1 MWDLSSLSRNWT
13 YVLCW
18 GGTVLTTGLLDRSLL
33 AGCFDDHIKDTRT
46 PSPNRTQNMNMPTN
60 CTKQQAPPKLTTA
73 RRIQTATAFTGPSLT
88 TSEVKSSTTQLRV
101 ILFLFRQPGL
111 GLEGQVMLTKIP
123 GISFWQNHYFPM
135 QGAPQAWETPG
146 PSVVSASL
154 RAAKPGSD
162 LIATFSCTP
171 PYWVPSCLF
180 FFLKILYNE
189 WRADR
194 YI

>member
-13 YVLCW
+13 CVLCW

-73 RRIQTATAFTGPSLT
+73 RRIQTATASTGPSLT

-101 ILFLFRQPGL
+101 NKDPRNLL
-111 GLEGQVMLTKIP
+111 LTKSLFSHAGSPRSLGDTRAFSGQCIP
-123 GISFWQNHYFPM
+123 
-135 QGAPQAWETPG
+135 QGSKARLWPHCYIQLHPSLLG
-146 PSVVSASL
+146 PIM
-154 RAAKPGSD
+154 P
-162 LIATFSCTP
+162 
-171 PYWVPSCLF
+171 F

-189 WRADR
+189 WTADR